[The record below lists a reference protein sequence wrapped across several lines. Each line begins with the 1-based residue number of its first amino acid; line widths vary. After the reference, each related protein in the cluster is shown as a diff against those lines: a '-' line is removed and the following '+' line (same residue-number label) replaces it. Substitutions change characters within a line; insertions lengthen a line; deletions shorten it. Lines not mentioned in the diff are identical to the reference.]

1 VDFNDDNY
9 VDLIA
14 GDRLGTINY
23 FRRLANGDLTAEPDI
38 IANGTT
44 IDVGYN
50 SAPMLV
56 DWDEDGLLDLIVGNS
71 DTSPLRIRL
80 YLNSGTAANYTFTT
94 YSEILCNGTPI
105 ALSRCIPHVT
115 DLNNDGK
122 KDLVCGEDYG
132 HVYYYENT
140 GTNANPI
147 FNQQVMIEANGVPI
161 AFPSG
166 YTDTKVWCNDWNEDG
181 TKDIILGNYM
191 DSVHLY
197 IAYPIGIAEHDPAI
211 LQGSVCAAPNP
222 FTQSTQINY
231 TIQHNAYVHLSIFDV
246 QGRVIRDL
254 VSREQ
259 TAGTYSVN
267 WSGDD
272 ECSNKVV
279 SGVYFYR
286 LQVDDQMFMD
296 KLVILQ

>member
-1 VDFNDDNY
+1 VDFNDDGY
-9 VDLIA
+9 IDLIS

-23 FRRLANGDLTAEPDI
+23 FRRLSNGNLTEEPDI

-50 SAPMLV
+50 SAPMMV
-56 DWDEDGLLDLIVGNS
+56 DWNEDGLLDLLVGNS
-71 DTSPLRIRL
+71 DTSPLRIRV
-80 YLNSGTAANYTFTT
+80 YLNSGTPSNYTFTS
-94 YSEILCNGTPI
+94 YSVILCNGSPV

-132 HVYYYENT
+132 HVYYYENV
-140 GTNANPI
+140 GTNASPV

-197 IAYPIGIAEHDPAI
+197 IAYPLGVKEHREDQV
-211 LQGSVCAAPNP
+211 LDCVWAAPNP
-222 FTQSTQINY
+222 FSRTTQI
-231 TIQHNAYVHLSIFDV
+231 TFMLSGGADV
-246 QGRVIRDL
+246 KLIIYDAQGRMVRKLLDQ
-254 VSREQ
+254 EQ
-259 TAGTYSVN
+259 AAGRYAISWN
-267 WSGDD
+267 GYDRHHK
-272 ECSNKVV
+272 KVV

-286 LQVDDQMFMD
+286 LVVNDAQFVD
-296 KLVILQ
+296 KLIVID